1 MSTPMPEPQAST
13 PWTEPSVPVPAN
25 PPQAAPVD
33 ALALWQRFPAAALAG
48 VDTSQAMWSEIVPGG
63 GHWSWRMPRGSA
75 IRFVALEDGP
85 NVSAVLYSALEKLE
99 RYNMP
104 DSLKAQHT
112 AHYGKGHVLMSDMG
126 RSLASVTADSLGWH
140 DPLGALLDND
150 DMGRSLASVTADS
163 LGWHDPLGALLDN
176 ELMQKKHGEKRYEDA
191 RNGMYRSGKDGLLIE
206 IGKYGLTR
214 RDLIAPVNLF
224 SKVSV
229 DAQGRFGFA
238 SDHAKAG
245 DFVELRFDM
254 DVILAISTAPHAL
267 DPNPVY
273 APKKVGLLAWRCG
286 PAPAHDVCRAFRPE
300 NARALHN
307 SDVLYL

>member
-1 MSTPMPEPQAST
+1 MNLNDLPDPLTTVMP
-13 PWTEPSVPVPAN
+13 N
-25 PPQAAPVD
+25 PPLAAPVD
-33 ALALWQRFPAAALAG
+33 APAFWQRFPAPALAG
-48 VDTSQAMWSEIVPGG
+48 VDTNKVMWSEVVPGG
-63 GHWSWRMPRGSA
+63 SHWSWRMPRGSA
-75 IRFVALEDGP
+75 IRFVALDAGA
-85 NVSAVLYSALEKLE
+85 NMSLVLYSAQEKLE

-112 AHYGKGHVLMSDMG
+112 AHYTRGHVLMSDMG
-126 RSLASVTADSLGWH
+126 RS
-140 DPLGALLDND
+140 
-150 DMGRSLASVTADS
+150 MASVTADS

-176 ELMQKKHGEKRYEDA
+176 ELMASKYGEQRYEQA
-191 RNGMYRSGKDGLLIE
+191 RNAMYRSGKDGLLIE

-238 SDHAKAG
+238 ADHAKAG

-254 DVILAISTAPHAL
+254 DVILAVSSAPHAL
-267 DPNPVY
+267 DPSPVY

-286 PAPAHDVCRAFRPE
+286 AAPAQDFCRAFRPE

-307 SDVLYL
+307 SDMLYL

>member
-1 MSTPMPEPQAST
+1 MNLNDIPDPLTTVLP
-13 PWTEPSVPVPAN
+13 N

-33 ALALWQRFPAAALAG
+33 APAFWQRFPAPALAG
-48 VDTSQAMWSEIVPGG
+48 VDTSQVMWSEVVPGG
-63 GHWSWRMPRGSA
+63 SHWSWRMPRGSA
-75 IRFVALEDGP
+75 IRFVALDAGA
-85 NVSAVLYSALEKLE
+85 NLSLVLYSAQEKLE

-112 AHYGKGHVLMSDMG
+112 AHYTRGHVLMSDMG
-126 RSLASVTADSLGWH
+126 RS
-140 DPLGALLDND
+140 
-150 DMGRSLASVTADS
+150 MASVTADS

-176 ELMQKKHGEKRYEDA
+176 ELMATKYGEQRYEQA
-191 RNGMYRSGKDGLLIE
+191 RNAMYRSGKDGLLIE

-238 SDHAKAG
+238 PDHARAG

-254 DVILAISTAPHAL
+254 DVILAVSSAPHAL
-267 DPNPVY
+267 DPSPVY

-286 PAPAHDVCRAFRPE
+286 AAPAQDFCRAFRPE

-307 SDVLYL
+307 SDMLYL

>member
-1 MSTPMPEPQAST
+1 MNLNDLPDPLTTVLP
-13 PWTEPSVPVPAN
+13 N

-33 ALALWQRFPAAALAG
+33 APAFWQRFPATALAG
-48 VDTSQAMWSEIVPGG
+48 VDTTQLMWSEVVPGG
-63 GHWSWRMPRGSA
+63 SHWSWRMPRGSA
-75 IRFVALEDGP
+75 IRFVALDAGA
-85 NVSAVLYSALEKLE
+85 NLSLVLYSAQEKLE

-112 AHYGKGHVLMSDMG
+112 AHYTRGHVLMSDMG
-126 RSLASVTADSLGWH
+126 RS
-140 DPLGALLDND
+140 
-150 DMGRSLASVTADS
+150 MASVTADS

-176 ELMQKKHGEKRYEDA
+176 ELMASKYGEQRYEQA
-191 RNGMYRSGKDGLLIE
+191 RNAMYRSGKDGLLIE

-238 SDHAKAG
+238 ADHAKAG

-254 DVILAISTAPHAL
+254 DVILAVSSAPHAL
-267 DPNPVY
+267 DPSPVY
-273 APKKVGLLAWRCG
+273 APKKVGLLAWRSG
-286 PAPAHDVCRAFRPE
+286 AAPAQDFCRAFRPE

-307 SDVLYL
+307 SDMLYL

>member
-1 MSTPMPEPQAST
+1 MSNPMPEPQAST
-13 PWTEPSVPVPAN
+13 PWTEPAVPVPAN
-25 PPQAAPVD
+25 PPQTAPVD
-33 ALALWQRFPAAALAG
+33 APALWQRFPAAALAG
-48 VDTSQAMWSEIVPGG
+48 VDTSKTMWSETVPGG

-85 NVSAVLYSALEKLE
+85 NVSVVLYSALEKLE

-112 AHYGKGHVLMSDMG
+112 AHYTQGHVLMS
-126 RSLASVTADSLGWH
+126 
-140 DPLGALLDND
+140 

-176 ELMQKKHGEKRYEDA
+176 ELMQKKHGERRYEDA

-238 SDHAKAG
+238 VDHAKAG

>member
-1 MSTPMPEPQAST
+1 MSTPMPDIQAST
-13 PWTEPSVPVPAN
+13 PWTEPAVPVPAN

-48 VDTSQAMWSEIVPGG
+48 VDTSKTMWSEIVPGG

-112 AHYGKGHVLMSDMG
+112 AHYQAGHVLMSDMG

-140 DPLGALLDND
+140 DPLGALLDNE
-150 DMGRSLASVTADS
+150 RLA
-163 LGWHDPLGALLDN
+163 L
-176 ELMQKKHGEKRYEDA
+176 KYGERRYEDA

-206 IGKYGLTR
+206 IGKYGLSK

-229 DAQGRFGFA
+229 DAQGRFQFA
-238 SDHAKAG
+238 PQHAKAG

-254 DVILAISTAPHAL
+254 DVIFAISTAPHAL

-286 PAPAHDVCRAFRPE
+286 AAPANDACRAFRPE
-300 NARALHN
+300 TARALHN
-307 SDVLYL
+307 SDLLYL

>member
-1 MSTPMPEPQAST
+1 MDNTLDN
-13 PWTEPSVPVPAN
+13 PVPLDDPLSVV
-25 PPQAAPVD
+25 PPDPPEHSPVD
-33 ALALWQRFPAAALAG
+33 APALWQRFPAAALAG
-48 VDTSQAMWSEIVPGG
+48 VDTTRALWSEVMPGG
-63 GHWSWRMPRGSA
+63 SHWSWRMPRGTA
-75 IRFVALEDGP
+75 IRFVALQPGA
-85 NVSAVLYSALEKLE
+85 NLSLVLYAAHEKLE

-112 AHYGKGHVLMSDMG
+112 AHYTRGHVLMSDMG
-126 RSLASVTADSLGWH
+126 RSMASFTADSLGWH
-140 DPLGALLDND
+140 DPLGALLDTD
-150 DMGRSLASVTADS
+150 
-163 LGWHDPLGALLDN
+163 
-176 ELMQKKHGEKRYEDA
+176 LMTRRYGERRYEHA
-191 RNGMYRSGKDGLLIE
+191 RNAMYRSGKDGLLIE

-238 SDHAKAG
+238 ADHAKAG

-254 DVILAISTAPHAL
+254 DVILAVSSAPHAL

-286 PAPAHDVCRAFRPE
+286 AAPAQDFCRAFRPE

-307 SDVLYL
+307 ADMLYL

>member
-1 MSTPMPEPQAST
+1 MSEPQAST
-13 PWTEPSVPVPAN
+13 PWTEPAVPVPAN

-75 IRFVALEDGP
+75 IRFVALEDGA

-112 AHYGKGHVLMSDMG
+112 AHYRAGHVLMSDMG

-140 DPLGALLDND
+140 DPLGALLDNER
-150 DMGRSLASVTADS
+150 M
-163 LGWHDPLGALLDN
+163 AL
-176 ELMQKKHGEKRYEDA
+176 KYGERRYEDA

-206 IGKYGLTR
+206 IGKYGLSK

-229 DAQGRFGFA
+229 DAQGRFQFA
-238 SDHAKAG
+238 AQHAKAG

-254 DVILAISTAPHAL
+254 DVIFAISTAPHAL

-286 PAPAHDVCRAFRPE
+286 AAPANDACRAFRPE